1 MTIKDFYK
9 DIEGYAEIQKEVD
22 ILRKHSRDY
31 SSEVDKVSQIIRLL
45 HPKKIELIVSKIS
58 NENKKTKTFR
68 LSPANNYL
76 PPFQAGQYINLFVNA
91 GGILTSRPYSIASP
105 PNQTG
110 YYDITVK
117 RVKDGFV
124 SSYLLDDV
132 KAGDTFESTSPSGNF
147 YYNPLV
153 HGTDLVFLAGGSGVT
168 PFMSMIREAVDRH
181 FERNVHLIYGNQI
194 PDDTIY
200 SDELKD
206 ISLQCKNIK
215 ISHVIS
221 NPPDGYNGL
230 TGFMSADLIADRI
243 SDIDGKTFFICGP
256 EAMYSYCMKEL
267 EKLGVKRKKIR
278 KEVYGPPKEV
288 TSQPGW
294 PGDISANDRFTV
306 TVMDGNKISAA
317 AGEPLMNS
325 LERAGIVIP
334 ASCRS
339 GECSLCRTKLISGRI
354 FHPQGVSLRKSDR
367 QFGFIHPCMA
377 YPIEDLEILI

>member
-9 DIEGYAEIQKEVD
+9 DIEGYTEIQKEVEV
-22 ILRKHSRDY
+22 LRKHSRDY
-31 SSEVDKVSQIIRLL
+31 SSEVETVTQIIHLL
-45 HPKKIELIVSKIS
+45 HPKKIELIVSKINDE
-58 NENKKTKTFR
+58 NENTKTFR
-68 LSPANNYL
+68 LSSTTNYL
-76 PPFQAGQYINLFVNA
+76 PPFQAGQYINLFVNT
-91 GGILTSRPYSIASP
+91 GGVLTSRPYSIASP

-110 YYDITVK
+110 FYDITVK
-117 RVKDGFV
+117 RVEDGFV

-132 KAGDTFESTSPSGNF
+132 KTGNTFESTSPSGNF

-153 HGTDLVFLAGGSGVT
+153 HGTDLVFLAGGSGIT
-168 PFMSMIREAVDRH
+168 PLMSMIREVVDKRI
-181 FERNVHLIYGNQI
+181 ERNIHLIYGNQF
-194 PDDTIY
+194 PDDIIY
-200 SDELKD
+200 SNELNE
-206 ISLQCKNIK
+206 ISKQYENIK

-221 NPPDGYNGL
+221 DPPDGYVGL
-230 TGFMSADLIADRI
+230 TGFISADLMTELID
-243 SDIDGKTFFICGP
+243 DIQLKTFFICGP
-256 EAMYSYCMKEL
+256 EAMYSFCIDEL

-278 KEVYGPPKEV
+278 KEVYGPPKDV

-294 PGDISANDRFTV
+294 PDNISAKDQFTV
-306 TVMDGNKISAA
+306 NAMDGKKITAA

-354 FHPQGVSLRKSDR
+354 FHPQGVHLRKSDR

-377 YPIEDLEILI
+377 YPLEDLEILL

>member
-9 DIEGYAEIQKEVD
+9 DIEGYTEIQKEIEV
-22 ILRKHSRDY
+22 LRKHSRDY
-31 SSEVDKVSQIIRLL
+31 SSEVDAVAQIISLL
-45 HPKKIELIVSKIS
+45 HPNKIELIVSKIS
-58 NENKKTKTFR
+58 NENENAKTFR
-68 LSPANNYL
+68 LTPIKNYL
-76 PPFQAGQYINLFVNA
+76 PPFQAGQYINLFVNT

-110 YYDITVK
+110 YYDITIK
-117 RVKDGFV
+117 RVEDGFV
-124 SSYLLDDV
+124 SNYLMDDV
-132 KAGDTFESTSPSGNF
+132 KTGDTFESTSPSGNF

-153 HGTDLVFLAGGSGVT
+153 HGTDLVFLAGGSGIT
-168 PFMSMIREAVDRH
+168 PLMSMIREAVDRR
-181 FERNVHLIYGNQI
+181 FEKNIHLVYGNRI
-194 PDDTIY
+194 PEDIIF
-200 SDELKD
+200 SDELEKINTQWD
-206 ISLQCKNIK
+206 NIK

-221 NPPDGYNGL
+221 DPPDGYEGL
-230 TGFMSADLIADRI
+230 TGFISADLMVNLID
-243 SDIDGKTFFICGP
+243 DIQGKTFFICGP
-256 EAMYSYCMKEL
+256 EAMYSYCMEEL
-267 EKLGVKRKKIR
+267 NTLGVKRKKIR
-278 KEVYGPPKEV
+278 KEVYGPPKDV

-294 PGDISANDRFTV
+294 PGDISANDQFTV
-306 TVMDGNKISAA
+306 KVMDGNKITAT